1 MGELHSLVILHLV
14 SVNVGFTEVN
24 PRFAQRGLVQYSFR
38 ESLAI
43 HVELEQDVLPS
54 LDVLTGMNGYSG
66 AEQHQFVIGRNDGI
80 GHAGPIVDDWSS
92 RVSLPGPVLPAP
104 GGGLVPHEDLERV
117 QSPVLASVVRSTS
130 SYFFSLLFLQSF
142 SFESAD
148 LRLWRPTIFVITNR
162 LALH

>member
-14 SVNVGFTEVN
+14 SVNVGFTEVD

-80 GHAGPIVDDWSS
+80 GHAGPVD
-92 RVSLPGPVLPAP
+92 V
-104 GGGLVPHEDLERV
+104 LERV
-117 QSPVLASVVRSTS
+117 VREDD
-130 SYFFSLLFLQSF
+130 LLEDAL
-142 SFESAD
+142 SA
-148 LRLWRPTIFVITNR
+148 RRTIHI
-162 LALH
+162 